1 MFQNDAAKSGI
12 LCVSVITDPALPA
25 PVLRRR
31 SVLKSGASRRALLTV
46 QAAMSVGITLV
57 GPLHAAHAQTSL
69 PSTNNTVV
77 LSHYG
82 VGDNPFTISNNTLIS
97 TDFNGVYGSS
107 GRYTLSNSGTVI
119 SSQADGILLKGGGT
133 INNAGTVHG
142 AATGAYG
149 GIIMAGRVSTLIN
162 SGIITGNIGA
172 EISHG
177 GYINNSGSI
186 GGGMVGAFV
195 NSHAGNVYNS
205 GLITGDTAVQLN
217 AGGFVD
223 NGNSII
229 GGTIGIDISGGTG
242 VVNNWSA
249 GANVITGGSY
259 AVDISSANGTLITR
273 GYVYGWGNGLGNAAV
288 KMNGGYI
295 YNKPSISGAEPAGL
309 IIGNNYGVLGTGDN
323 ALRIRN
329 DGTVAGFIDGIT
341 LGQAG
346 GTVTNGAGS
355 YIEGFQYA
363 GINASSGSLH
373 VSNDGTIVGG
383 QYGINAFT
391 GYQAGQL
398 GGVTV
403 GNTGTIY
410 GGHTGIYVNTGFGSV
425 TNSGS
430 IIGGRDSG
438 VALET
443 GGYVSNTGSII
454 GGGVGVYV
462 GGSFGVVHNNG
473 AWDQA
478 NYISGTYAGV
488 VIGAPNGTLIT
499 RGLITES
506 AGGYQNAAV
515 IMNGGSIYN
524 QASAWHRGVISGYAN
539 GVIAFG
545 TNAINIV
552 NNGTIQGIGYDTVG
566 GTWTNGIVL
575 GSGGGQIT
583 NYASAVISGAFGNG
597 ILSNYGSFSV
607 ENAGLI
613 YGYHDGI
620 DVYHIG
626 TIGGFGGV
634 TIANS
639 GGVIGND
646 TGIYVSTGYADIT
659 NTGLIAGNND
669 EGIYTNAGASI
680 NNSGSIFGGGTG
692 VLAYGG
698 LSLTNSGTIE
708 GNVSGVYVGSG
719 AATIH
724 NSGTIIGFDQEGIGL
739 LGGGSISN
747 SGSILG
753 YTNGIYADDLPVT
766 VNNIGLILGVGPYAS
781 GIDARAG
788 ATVYNWS
795 GGTIAGLSSGVYI
808 EGGYGAVFNHGVI
821 MGKTYAGVGIYDNGT
836 VANFGG
842 SISGYSGVVFGYAG
856 NVTLST
862 GRVFNSGTIIG
873 NSFAGVAM
881 YDGGA
886 VLNDWSGTIA
896 ALAATGPGIVMYGAP
911 GTVANYGVVLGGNLG
926 NGVDLDAGGV
936 VYNAGSIYG
945 GTGVKIGT
953 TLARVINAGLI
964 NGGTTGVDLQDG
976 GYVRNDWYA
985 NCNLHI
991 GTIYGGSVGVQIDT
1005 TFGLVTNMGTIAAGR
1020 FTNYGVGVLLGDG
1033 GLVGNGDF
1041 TYANTLHIG
1050 IIGGGGIGVEALNA
1064 PAGVFNEGV
1073 IVGSFAGVALMDGG
1087 GVANYIYHTTI
1098 DSAPVSFAGTIIGD
1112 NFGVYA
1118 SSLATATVFNAGFIS
1133 GIDAGVDL
1141 LGGGSVAN
1149 ATDGVIFGQGY
1160 GVRIGTL
1167 PGYVNNAG
1175 WIAGWGHDGVYLVKG
1190 GEVVNQ
1196 NSGLVIGINHGIVIG
1211 DSPADSLAA
1220 PGVVLNS
1227 GQVYASCGTGLVMN
1241 TGGYLNNSSTGLIHN
1256 WLFGSGVYLYA
1267 NPTIANAISNA
1278 GSIFGVFDGV
1288 NVYGNG
1294 LFTLLNT
1301 GTITGGE
1308 GVYIHAG
1315 TVGTDV
1321 VMNTGSIQGF
1331 NDSGVILRGDGAF
1344 YLGNSSTGTI
1354 IGAGGSSGIEVEA
1367 DMANIVNAGTI
1378 YGGRYGVY
1386 GDNTSLHVTNLQS
1399 GTISGYT
1406 DEGVYTDGGQL
1417 SVDNAGQILSADYEG
1432 IGAYDGSLAIIL
1444 NESTGTIYGY
1454 DYGLDLENAH
1464 NMVDNRGLVTS
1475 TADEAVYVDGTLS
1488 QILNE
1493 ANGTIAGGDYG
1504 IYAEADTFA
1513 LDNAGLITANA
1524 DDAVYSYYTSSVI
1537 NEASGTIIAPEY
1549 AVWLEGDYGTLQ
1561 NAGLLEGDYAVV
1573 MQNTLGSV
1581 LNTRSGVITGARE
1594 GVYTEYGENVT
1605 NAGQIT
1611 GLNYIG
1617 VQLDNGGQLNNS
1629 GAIFGG
1635 EFGVADYGG
1644 TGGGS
1649 VSNSITIFN
1658 SGLIDGNEGGVLL
1671 YPVTSDE
1678 IVNETN
1684 GRITGGTYGVWIGYS
1699 GSTAAVAGTVF
1710 NAGTIDGGTT
1720 GIYLYNGGSVTN
1732 FKGGIIAG
1740 GQYGI
1745 QAGYVGNTLAN
1756 IATIENAGVISGGT
1770 DAILLTQGGVVGNS
1784 ATGTITGG
1792 TFGID
1797 APGIANVF
1805 NAGVIT
1811 GGATAIGLGAGGT
1824 VTNTGSIS
1832 GGTDGIVFTAGDPAF
1847 VDNAGRITGTTGVG
1861 IQLEGGTLINRSTGV
1876 IQGGA
1881 EGVIAQNGATIV
1893 NAGKIEDSPAP
1904 HHAGVVLYGQTS
1916 LTNLPTGTISGATG
1930 VLVSGNQA
1938 TIVDEGAI
1946 ISTDGGD
1953 AIQILPTADPAQ
1965 ITLTSGSRLT
1975 GTIDGGGTAGTITL
1989 TGQNTLGNTIA
2000 NFGAG
2005 SSLTVAPGAT
2015 WTGLGNWTIANV
2027 NNTGTFQGGTL
2038 TTPLNVKGN
2047 FMSSGTLQVVVTPT
2061 ISTHLNVT
2069 GTATFSGALT
2079 YIFAPGIYTPG
2090 YKYNFVTAAGGAS
2103 GKFTTVDYLGATPGY
2118 VSKTTS
2124 VVITG
2129 DTLGSNLVLG
2139 RVAPLDDSI
2148 FSDANQD
2155 AALNAQAAN
2164 DSLLGKASGDEDAN
2178 AAACAAATQVMP
2190 GRTDVHGSNLA
2201 SKMTQAVANAFC
2213 GAGGWIEATGSTMTI
2228 DNSGGVSGY
2237 TGNDAGFL
2245 AGLDRPVGD
2254 LGTRLGLAVGYDNAW
2269 LDDKAHGKA
2278 SADTVRVG
2286 LYAAQ
2291 PIGRFTIAADMMYG
2305 AASNTSTRETGIGAA
2320 SGKSNGNVYNGGVQ
2334 VSTGL
2339 NVNGLSITPA
2349 AGIKFADVSNGGF
2362 SETAP
2367 NGLAAFAVSPQ
2378 TSSYTSIQ
2386 PYLDIGMSK
2395 SFTTESLVTITPSVI
2410 VGYQL
2415 EAGDRSKSVDVTT
2428 LDKALFAGG
2437 HTNLDAGGAKIGA
2450 SIVAGKNNWSLYAK
2464 YDATLAGNYTAQAGE
2479 AGLQI
2484 RF

>member
-12 LCVSVITDPALPA
+12 LCVSVITDPYLPA

-107 GRYTLSNSGTVI
+107 GRYTLSNAGTVI

-133 INNAGTVHG
+133 ILNIGTVHG
-142 AATGAYG
+142 AGTGAYG
-149 GIIMAGRVSTLIN
+149 GVIMAGRVSTLIN
-162 SGIITGNIGA
+162 SGIIIGNIGA

-186 GGGMVGAFV
+186 GGGNVGAFV

-217 AGGFVD
+217 AGGFVN

-229 GGTIGIDISGGTG
+229 GGTIGIDISGGAG
-242 VVNNWSA
+242 VVNNWSD

-259 AVDISSANGTLITR
+259 AVEISSANGTLITR
-273 GYVYGWGNGLGNAAV
+273 GYVYGWGNGAGNAAV

-295 YNKPSISGAEPAGL
+295 YNKQSISGAEPAGL
-309 IIGNNYGVLGTGDN
+309 IIGNNYGVLGTGAN
-323 ALRIRN
+323 ALRVRN
-329 DGTVAGFIDGIT
+329 NGTVAGFIDGIT
-341 LGQAG
+341 LGQGG

-363 GINASSGSLH
+363 GINASSGSLN

-391 GYQAGQL
+391 DSQAGQL
-398 GGVTV
+398 GNVAV

-410 GGHTGIYVNTGFGSV
+410 GGNTGIYVNTGFGSV

-430 IIGGRDSG
+430 IIGGRNHG
-438 VALET
+438 VGLET
-443 GGYVSNTGSII
+443 GGYVNNTGSII
-454 GGGVGVYV
+454 GGSVGVYV

-473 AWDQA
+473 AWNQA

-499 RGLITES
+499 RGLITQS

-539 GVIAFG
+539 GVIALG
-545 TNAINIV
+545 TNAIDIV
-552 NNGTIQGIGYDTVG
+552 NNGIIQGTGVETVG

-575 GSGGGQIT
+575 GAGGGQIT
-583 NYASAVISGAFGNG
+583 NNASAVISGAFGNG

-607 ENAGLI
+607 ENAGVI
-613 YGYHDGI
+613 YGNAYGI
-620 DVYHIG
+620 NVYSLGDIG
-626 TIGGFGGV
+626 AYGGV
-634 TIANS
+634 TVVNS
-639 GGVIGND
+639 GSIIGNN
-646 TGIYVSTGYADIT
+646 TGIYVSTGVADIT
-659 NTGLIAGNND
+659 NTWLIAGNNG
-669 EGIYTNAGASI
+669 EGIYTQAGASI
-680 NNSGSIFGGGTG
+680 NNSGGIYGLDVG

-698 LSLTNSGTIE
+698 LSLTNSGVVRGGTGI
-708 GNVSGVYVGSG
+708 YVGSG

-724 NSGTIIGFDQEGIGL
+724 NSGSIIGDNSDGIGL
-739 LGGGSISN
+739 LGGGTITN
-747 SGSILG
+747 SGTVLG
-753 YTNGIYADDLPVT
+753 HSDGIYANDMPVT
-766 VNNIGLILGVGPYAS
+766 VSNTGLILGTGPNAS
-781 GIDARAG
+781 GIDAKAG

-795 GGTIAGLSSGVYI
+795 GGTIAGSSNGVYI
-808 EGGYGAVFNHGVI
+808 GYGYGVVLNHGI
-821 MGKTYAGVGIYDNGT
+821 IRGKQYAGVGIYDNGT
-836 VANFGG
+836 VANIGG
-842 SISGYSGVVFGYAG
+842 TISGYNGVQFGYGG
-856 NVTLST
+856 NLTLST
-862 GRVFNSGTIIG
+862 GQVYNSGTIIG

-881 YDGGA
+881 YDGGS
-886 VLNDWSGTIA
+886 VFNDWAGTIV
-896 ALAATGPGIVMYGAP
+896 ALATAGSGVVMYGAQGFVGNDGSIIGGSLGVGVGLAAG
-911 GTVANYGVVLGGNLG
+911 GTVI
-926 NGVDLDAGGV
+926 
-936 VYNAGSIYG
+936 NAGTIYG
-945 GTGVKIGT
+945 GTGVRIGT
-953 TLARVINAGLI
+953 TIADIHNVGLI
-964 NGGTTGVDLQDG
+964 TGGTTGVELQNG
-976 GYVRNDWYA
+976 GYVGNLWYA

-991 GTIYGGSVGVQIDT
+991 GTIYGGSMGVQIDT
-1005 TFGLVTNMGTIAAGR
+1005 TFGLVSNVGTILAGQ
-1020 FTNYGVGVLLGDG
+1020 FTNYGIGVQLNGG

-1050 IIGGGGIGVEALNA
+1050 VIAGGSIGVEALNA
-1064 PAGVFNEGV
+1064 PAGVFNDGF
-1073 IVGSFAGVALMDGG
+1073 IAGSFAGVALMDGG
-1087 GVANYIYHTTI
+1087 GVANYIHHTTI

-1112 NFGVYA
+1112 VFGVYA
-1118 SSLATATVFNAGFIS
+1118 SSLASATVWNAGFIR
-1133 GIDAGVDL
+1133 GNQAGVDL
-1141 LGGGSVAN
+1141 QGGGDVLNAAN
-1149 ATDGVIFGQGY
+1149 GNIWGDGY

-1175 WIAGWGHDGVYLVKG
+1175 TIAGWAHDGAYLVKG
-1190 GEVVNQ
+1190 GTVVNQ
-1196 NSGLVIGINHGIVIG
+1196 QGGLVIALNDAIVLG
-1211 DSPADSLAA
+1211 DSPSDTLAA
-1220 PGVVLNS
+1220 PGIVLNS
-1227 GQVYASCGTGLVMN
+1227 GQVYASCGTGIVMQN
-1241 TGGYLNNSSTGLIHN
+1241 GGYVSNSSTGLIN
-1256 WLFGSGVYLYA
+1256 GDYIGDGVALYA
-1267 NPTIANAISNA
+1267 NPTVSNAIFNA
-1278 GSIFGVFDGV
+1278 GSINGFFDGV
-1288 NVYGNG
+1288 NVGGDG
-1294 LFTLLNT
+1294 LFTLWNT

-1308 GVYIHAG
+1308 GVYIHAS

-1331 NDSGVILRGDGAF
+1331 NDSGVILRGAGGF
-1344 YLGNSSTGTI
+1344 YLTNSSTGTI
-1354 IGAGGSSGIEVEA
+1354 IGAGGHSGIEVESNQV
-1367 DMANIVNAGTI
+1367 NIVNAGSILGGDGI
-1378 YGGRYGVY
+1378 YA
-1386 GDNTSLHVTNLQS
+1386 NSSFANITNLQTGTITGIEIHGDGVYARYNDFGLDNAGLITATNGAGVGADS
-1399 GTISGYT
+1399 GTI
-1406 DEGVYTDGGQL
+1406 
-1417 SVDNAGQILSADYEG
+1417 AD
-1432 IGAYDGSLAIIL
+1432 IL
-1444 NESTGTIYGY
+1444 NESTGTISGY
-1454 DYGLDLENAH
+1454 YDGMDLYDTTDL
-1464 NMVDNRGLVTS
+1464 VDNRGQITGAEVFGLYTDGAVT
-1475 TADEAVYVDGTLS
+1475 DV
-1488 QILNE
+1488 LNE
-1493 ANGTIAGGDYG
+1493 ANGTIAGGQYG
-1504 IYAEADTFA
+1504 IYAEGDTFA
-1513 LDNAGLITANA
+1513 LDNAGAILGATDQGIYA
-1524 DDAVYSYYTSSVI
+1524 YGTSSII
-1537 NEASGTIIAPEY
+1537 NEAGGTIAGPY
-1549 AVWLEGDYGTLQ
+1549 DGAVLQGDYGSVQ
-1561 NAGLLEGDYAVV
+1561 NAGLIEGDYAVE
-1573 MQNTLGSV
+1573 MESSLGSL
-1581 LNTRSGVITGARE
+1581 LNLQSGVITGSQE
-1594 GVYTEYGENVT
+1594 GVFSEYGENVT

-1611 GLNYIG
+1611 GYTFIG
-1617 VQLDNGGQLNNS
+1617 VQLYNGGTLDNS

-1635 EFGVADYGG
+1635 NYGVSDYGG
-1644 TGGGS
+1644 TYRGS
-1649 VSNSITIFN
+1649 VSNFVTIFN
-1658 SGLIDGNEGGVLL
+1658 SGLIDGNAEGIQIN
-1671 YPVTSDE
+1671 PVTGDQ
-1678 IVNETN
+1678 IVNEAS
-1684 GRITGGTYGVWIGYS
+1684 GVITGGTYGIAIGYANAS
-1699 GSTAAVAGTVF
+1699 AAVFGTVF
-1710 NAGTIDGGTT
+1710 NAGTITGGTN
-1720 GIYLYNGGSVTN
+1720 Y
-1732 FKGGIIAG
+1732 KGGVITG

-1745 QAGYVGNTLAN
+1745 QAGYAGNTLAN
-1756 IATIENAGVISGGT
+1756 IATVANAGLISGGT

-1805 NAGVIT
+1805 NAGMIT
-1811 GGATAIGLGAGGT
+1811 GGVTGIGLGAGGT
-1824 VTNTGSIS
+1824 VMNTGTIS
-1832 GGTDGIVFTAGDPAF
+1832 GGTDGIDFTAGDPAY
-1847 VDNAGRITGTTGVG
+1847 VDNAGRITGATGVG

-1881 EGVIAQNGATIV
+1881 DGVIAQNGATIV
-1893 NAGKIEDSPAP
+1893 NAGKIEDSAAP

-1930 VLVSGNQA
+1930 VLVSGDQA

-1975 GTIDGGGTAGTITL
+1975 GSIDGGGTAGTITL
-1989 TGQNTLGNTIA
+1989 TGRNTLGNTIA

-2005 SSLTVAPGAT
+2005 SSLTVAPGAV
-2015 WTGLGNWTIANV
+2015 WTGLGNWTIASV

-2047 FMSSGTLQVVVTPT
+2047 FMSTGTLQVVVTPT
-2061 ISTHLNVT
+2061 ISTHLNVS

-2079 YIFAPGIYTPG
+2079 YIFAPGTYTPG
-2090 YKYNFVTAAGGAS
+2090 YKYDFVTAAGGAS
-2103 GKFTTVDYLGATPGY
+2103 GTFTSVNYLGDTPGY

-2139 RVAPLDDSI
+2139 RVAPLDGSI

-2164 DSLLGKASGDEDAN
+2164 DSLLGKASGDDDAN

-2190 GRTDVHGSNLA
+2190 DRTDVHGANLA
-2201 SKMTQAVANAFC
+2201 SRMTQAVAHAFC

-2228 DNSGGVSGY
+2228 DNSHGAAGY

-2254 LGTRLGLAVGYDNAW
+2254 LGTRLGLAVGYDDAW

-2278 SADTVRVG
+2278 TADTVRVG

-2291 PIGRFTIAADMMYG
+2291 PIGRFTIAADVMYG
-2305 AASNTSTRETGIGAA
+2305 AASNTSTRQTGIGAV
-2320 SGKSNGNVYNGGVQ
+2320 SGRYNGNVFNGGVQ

-2339 NVNGLSITPA
+2339 DINGLAVTPA
-2349 AGIKFADVSNGGF
+2349 AGIKFADVSNDGF
-2362 SETAP
+2362 SENAP
-2367 NGLAAFAVSPQ
+2367 IGLKAFAVSPQ

-2386 PYLDIGMSK
+2386 PYLDVGISK
-2395 SFTTESLVTITPSVI
+2395 SFTTESLVTITPSVL

-2415 EAGDRSKSVDVTT
+2415 EAGSRGKSVDVST
-2428 LDKALFAGG
+2428 LDRTLFAAG

-2450 SIVAGKNNWSLYAK
+2450 SIVAGKNNWSLYAR